1 MAAKETDT
9 ERPSVP
15 LVRIFLSSPGD
26 VAEERKQAR
35 ELIDSELMKRP
46 PLSGRLA
53 LQVIA
58 WDDPAA
64 PIPMLATETPQES
77 VNATR
82 PRPANCD
89 IVIVILWSR
98 MGTPLPDSILKPDG
112 ARYLS
117 GTEWEY
123 EDAVNSARTPPP
135 KVLVYRRTEK
145 PKLDIDDPDFSEKRA
160 QFKAV
165 SDFFARFRNAD
176 GSLKGGVNEY
186 ATAAEFK
193 ERLHQNLDEILH
205 QLLPPAPPADA
216 TTQAAPDKPPVIPPE
231 YLDWLQRTCA
241 DVSLLGQDIQKGH
254 AFTLSHVYVPALTR
268 EPPHVRII
276 KGGEI
281 GVSGNALGFITVL
294 RWLNGASL
302 YVPAAAGAGKST
314 FCRWAVLQSIPGA
327 QLSHPV
333 PAPEAFAEPTPVDLR
348 RRLPLLVVLREFWR
362 RMDCGHGGRTW
373 RRADLEDALAAW
385 ADHLEGL
392 SAGTVRAH
400 IKAGTTLLL
409 LDGLDEVPPSE
420 IRDGV
425 TVYPRE
431 LLLSGLADAL
441 PSWHKA
447 GNRIL
452 LTSRPYGLDEAG
464 LHRLSLPSTP
474 LEPLPQPLQDLFVSR
489 WFQTLGKP
497 DVIPELIAT
506 IRSRDDLAPLVENP
520 MLLTALCVLYD
531 NGGRLPDDRYDL
543 YKNIVNSVLHNRYP
557 GDASEREPA
566 LRRLEAIALGMHEG
580 EAASP
585 RTIPAPEISWVEVE
599 QWLARFAELS
609 PAYEKGQVEAAVRRE
624 ELLTRSG
631 LLLPRPNERA
641 AFHHSTFQDFL
652 AAQRIARTCWD
663 VGDVF
668 RTRGAT
674 PEWRSTLL
682 FLFAAQVSNRD
693 PEWGLALL
701 DRLAAEQDRAAVKAN
716 PALAVFIAEALDLC
730 LAKGYQLPATLA
742 EAFRRITVSAIED
755 EISLLERHALAL
767 TLGRLGDSRIFDLR
781 DARAYVEVPA
791 GTYLYGENG
800 ERVEIETSFLLGR
813 YQVTNSQYRAFMED
827 GGYAKREY
835 WSEAGWAWRQT
846 EGVTEPGTWRDR
858 RWNGP
863 NQPVV
868 AVSFWEA
875 EACCY
880 WAGGRL
886 PSEKEWKAA
895 NSDVY
900 DGRNPWIEDRALR
913 KYFISAGGQMLMTAP
928 VGLFPGARGPR
939 FGIMDHSG
947 NGFEWCDGFYTGVCP
962 SGPIGG
968 PEWRPLGFG
977 PCPIYSSPP
986 FKYFR
991 PNGLKAGSR
1000 MREVGFRCVL
1010 APPRQPVIS

>member
-1 MAAKETDT
+1 MSAKETDT
-9 ERPSVP
+9 HRSSVP

-35 ELIDSELMKRP
+35 ELIDGELMKRP
-46 PLSGRLA
+46 HLCGRGA
-53 LQVIA
+53 LELIA

-64 PIPMLATETPQES
+64 RIPMLATETPQDS
-77 VNATR
+77 VNAAR
-82 PRPANCD
+82 PRPADCD

-98 MGTPLPDSILKPDG
+98 MGTPLPDTTLKPDG

-123 EDAVNSARTPPP
+123 EDAVNSTREP
-135 KVLVYRRTEK
+135 KPDVLVYRRTEE
-145 PKLDIDDPDFSEKRA
+145 PKIGLRDPQKKEKEEQFERVEAFFA
-160 QFKAV
+160 QF
-165 SDFFARFRNAD
+165 RNPD
-176 GSLKGGVNEY
+176 GSIKAGVNDY
-186 ATAAEFK
+186 ATVADFK
-193 ERLHQNLDEILH
+193 PLLHQHLDEILH
-205 QLLPPAPPADA
+205 RLLPPAAMGGDSE
-216 TTQAAPDKPPVIPPE
+216 APSLQPVIPPE
-231 YLDWLQRTCA
+231 YLAWLQRTCA
-241 DVSLLGQDIQKGH
+241 DVSLLGQDIQKGQ
-254 AFTLSHVYVPALTR
+254 AITLSQVYVPALLSGR
-268 EPPHVRII
+268 VPLLGRLD
-276 KGGEI
+276 GE
-281 GVSGNALGFITVL
+281 
-294 RWLNGASL
+294 SL
-302 YVPAAAGAGKST
+302 YVPAPAGAGKST

-327 QLSHPV
+327 EFSHPV
-333 PAPEAFAEPTPVDLR
+333 PAPEEFAERVPAELR

-362 RMDCGHGGRTW
+362 RMDCGRGERVWH
-373 RRADLEDALAAW
+373 RAELEQALAAW
-385 ADHLEGL
+385 IDAAPPPGL
-392 SAGTVRAH
+392 SGALLQSHLRAGSAF
-400 IKAGTTLLL
+400 LLF
-409 LDGLDEVPPSE
+409 DGLDEVPPSE
-420 IRDGV
+420 ARGDI

-431 LLLSGLADAL
+431 LLVTGLGDAL
-441 PSWHKA
+441 PHWLRA
-447 GNRIL
+447 GNRVL
-452 LTSRPYGLDEAG
+452 LTSRPYGLDEAR
-464 LHRLSLPSTP
+464 LHRLRLPAAA
-474 LEPLPQPLQDLFVSR
+474 LEPLPRALQDLFVSR
-489 WFQTLGKP
+489 WFHTLGKVE
-497 DVIPELIAT
+497 VIPELIAT

-543 YKNIVNSVLHNRYP
+543 YKSIVAGVLHNRYP

-585 RTIPAPEISWVEVE
+585 RTIPAPEFSWVEVE
-599 QWLARFAELS
+599 QWLARFAELN
-609 PAYEKGQVEAAVRRE
+609 PAYERGSVGPAIQRE

-631 LLLPRPNERA
+631 LLLPRTGERA
-641 AFHHSTFQDFL
+641 VFYHLTFQDFL
-652 AAQRIARTCWD
+652 AAQRIARTRGD
-663 VGDVF
+663 VGHVF
-668 RTRGAT
+668 RMRGAT

-716 PALAVFIAEALDLC
+716 PAPAVFIAEALDLC
-730 LAKGYQLPATLA
+730 LAKGYRLPDTLA
-742 EAFRRITVSAIED
+742 EGFRRIAVNAIED

-767 TLGRLGDSRIFDLR
+767 TLGRLGDPRIFDLR

-791 GTYLYGENG
+791 GTYLYGEKG
-800 ERVEIETSFLLGR
+800 EKVEIETSFLLGR
-813 YQVTNSQYRAFMED
+813 YQVTNSQYRAFKED

-835 WSEAGWAWRQT
+835 WSEAGWAWRQKD
-846 EGVTEPGTWRDR
+846 GVTEPGTWRDR

-875 EACCY
+875 EACCC

-886 PSEKEWKAA
+886 PGEKEWKAA

-928 VGLFPGARGPR
+928 VGLFPSARGPR

-947 NGFEWCDGFYTGVCP
+947 NGFEWCDGLYTGVCP

-977 PCPIYSSPP
+977 PGPIYSSPP

-1010 APPRQPVIS
+1010 APPRQP